1 MERPEDEQG
10 TVMIRTKF
18 GEVSAADWFP
28 TRSLSAMILDED
40 WRAAAGVEGGPFC
53 YTPAERLLPF

>member
-10 TVMIRTKF
+10 TVIIRTKF
-18 GEVSAADWFP
+18 GEVSAADWVP
-28 TRSLSAMILDED
+28 ALSLAAMIEDDD